1 MEHAFLIME
10 NFITHLL
17 FVSLE
22 ADVDFHLARWKMGD
36 QQMAV
41 TILASIKMGTNN
53 M

>member
-1 MEHAFLIME
+1 ME

-17 FVSLE
+17 FVSNE
-22 ADVDFHLARWKMGD
+22 MVMDFHLARWKMGD

-41 TILASIKMGTNN
+41 TILYSMKKGAKN

>member
-1 MEHAFLIME
+1 VEHAFLIME

-17 FVSLE
+17 FLSIE
-22 ADVDFHLARWKMGD
+22 KKMDFHLARWKMGD

-41 TILASIKMGTNN
+41 TLLASMKMAANS